1 MSSTIPVAYSSWRR
15 RVRELLSFLF
25 RPSIPDRRR
34 PMAWADM
41 QPIDFEGEDGSLT
54 ERDLRLM
61 K

>member
-1 MSSTIPVAYSSWRR
+1 MMSTVPAPSSSWRR
-15 RVRELLSFLF
+15 RVRELLSFLL
-25 RPSIPDRRR
+25 RPSVRDRR
-34 PMAWADM
+34 PSMAWADM

>member
-1 MSSTIPVAYSSWRR
+1 MSSTILAPSSAWRR
-15 RVRELLSFLF
+15 RVRELLSFLV
-25 RPSIPDRRR
+25 RPSVPDRRR